1 MKQQMPDRRALVT
14 GLGAAAA
21 AAFTV
26 GATRL
31 QAQAPASGFQPA
43 RHDLD
48 RWMDDLPG
56 QHRVFID
63 SGTAVGGGEALLYAN
78 NLFVMNEQ
86 AYGLANDQVAIVVC
100 LRHFSTPF
108 AFGDEV
114 WAEYGQVFSNV
125 IQFTDP
131 RTGQAPTVNL
141 FNVEG
146 LGPAV
151 PNVGNTIDA
160 IAARGGQ
167 FAVCNFAT
175 TFFAGQVAQASG
187 MSQDEAYDLLV
198 ASAIPNSRFVSAG
211 VVATTRSQEYGYSLL
226 YAG

>member
-1 MKQQMPDRRALVT
+1 MKQNLPDRRGLVT

-21 AAFTV
+21 VALTAGTTTV
-26 GATRL
+26 R
-31 QAQAPASGFQPA
+31 AQARNFQPT

-48 RWMDDLPG
+48 RWMDELPG

-63 SGTAVGGGEALLYAN
+63 SATAGGGGEALLYAN
-78 NLFVMNEQ
+78 NLFVMNQE
-86 AYGLANDQVAIVVC
+86 AYDLSADDVAIVVC

-108 AFGDEV
+108 AFGDTIWEQ
-114 WAEYGQVFSNV
+114 YGEVFSNI

-131 RTGQAPTVNL
+131 NTGQAPTRNL
-141 FNVEG
+141 FNADG
-146 LGPAV
+146 FGPAL

-160 IAARGGQ
+160 LAGRGAQ

-175 TFFAGQVAQASG
+175 TFFAGQVATAAGISA
-187 MSQDEAYDLLV
+187 DDAYRQLV
-198 ASAIPNSRFVSAG
+198 ASAVPNSHFVSAG

-226 YAG
+226 HAG